1 MKVYLVVYTT
11 AMFLLLQESSCELYT
26 ALVDMEEL
34 LETEAVLMNTLEGYI
49 SVTEDKLHRLR
60 RHLEEF
66 KKEHE
71 QASEG
76 VQEYLT
82 NPINAYLL
90 TKRLTSNW
98 KEVETLMTDDVGQG
112 NFFSLD
118 KLANSNNLKS
128 KEH

>member
-1 MKVYLVVYTT
+1 MQV
-11 AMFLLLQESSCELYT
+11 FLLVYILASGISLSRSELYT

-34 LETEAVLMNTLEGYI
+34 LETEAVLMDTLEGYI
-49 SVTEDKLHRLR
+49 AVTEEKLHRLR

-66 KKEHE
+66 KKEHQ
-71 QASEG
+71 QASRG

-98 KEVETLMTDDVGQG
+98 KEVETLMTDDVGFG
-112 NFFSLD
+112 KYPVGVPISFR
-118 KLANSNNLKS
+118 
-128 KEH
+128 E